1 MKHDIEVCPKCGYM
15 IAEDAKFCVSCGY
28 DFRDGTS
35 FERSFDTLKS
45 RLSFTK
51 DVTVKQATK
60 AKDKALGMVTPEK
73 ASETAQNMIDI
84 VAYVAQDLKQ
94 GMSSDMVKAVDVNA
108 RVNFVAFSVG
118 ISIDLEKLPLPD
130 KNRKEIT

>member
-1 MKHDIEVCPKCGYM
+1 MKQNIEVCPKCGYM
-15 IAEDAKFCVSCGY
+15 IADEAKFCVSCGY
-28 DFRDGTS
+28 DFREGSS
-35 FERSFDTLKS
+35 FERKFDTLKS

-51 DVTVKQATK
+51 DVTIKQATE

-73 ASETAQNMIDI
+73 ASETVQSMID
-84 VAYVAQDLKQ
+84 VVTYVAQDLKQ

-118 ISIDLEKLPLPD
+118 ISIDLEKLPLQD
-130 KNRKEIT
+130 KNKKEIK